1 MLVVDI
7 PSGYI
12 MLQVFDYDDDDG
24 DDNDDNDADDDDIY
38 YDEVCVCLCVL
49 KNHHFPLPS
58 WAPEARSEL
67 HPSP

>member
-12 MLQVFDYDDDDG
+12 MLQVFDYDDDGDDDG
-24 DDNDDNDADDDDIY
+24 DDDDDIY
-38 YDEVCVCLCVL
+38 YDEVCVCLCVT

-58 WAPEARSEL
+58 
-67 HPSP
+67 